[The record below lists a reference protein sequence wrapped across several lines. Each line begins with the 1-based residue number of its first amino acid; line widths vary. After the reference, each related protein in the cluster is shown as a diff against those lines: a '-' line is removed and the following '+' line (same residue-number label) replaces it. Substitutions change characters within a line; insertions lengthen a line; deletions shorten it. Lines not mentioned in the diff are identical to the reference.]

1 VQVVHR
7 VVVGQNAPC
16 LRDIA
21 GCDGS
26 LHTSGQLDSELR
38 HGGEM
43 AEGGGWHCRLWVVPA
58 NDLGDVVGQ
67 PAHPVS
73 RGRDLYRGNHHAQVP
88 GHRRLQRQQRERTVD
103 HPIPQPV
110 ESFQIDK
117 HLLDPLRI
125 RFDES
130 CVGALD

>member
-1 VQVVHR
+1 
-7 VVVGQNAPC
+7 
-16 LRDIA
+16 
-21 GCDGS
+21 
-26 LHTSGQLDSELR
+26 
-38 HGGEM
+38 
-43 AEGGGWHCRLWVVPA
+43 
-58 NDLGDVVGQ
+58 
-67 PAHPVS
+67 
-73 RGRDLYRGNHHAQVP
+73 
-88 GHRRLQRQQRERTVD
+88 LQRQQRERTVD